1 MSLDARVAVLETKV
15 ASMLDILAGMN
26 GSSSKKTA
34 APKQKS
40 SIQTGKASDS
50 EQTELEEMVS
60 ELLDLEKGLSD
71 WEIDF
76 LENIHEN
83 WRGNYT
89 EGQGAKIQKIYD
101 AVIG

>member
-15 ASMLDILAGMN
+15 ASMLDILAN
-26 GSSSKKTA
+26 IDDSSSMKAA
-34 APKQKS
+34 APRQKNS
-40 SIQTGKASDS
+40 TQTGKASDS

-76 LENIHEN
+76 LENIHQN

-89 EGQGAKIQKIYD
+89 AGQGAKIQKIYD

>member
-1 MSLDARVAVLETKV
+1 MSLDARVAVLELKV
-15 ASMLDILAGMN
+15 ASILDVLANTN
-26 GSSSKKTA
+26 GSNTKKA
-34 APKQKS
+34 DAPTQKRS
-40 SIQTGKASDS
+40 TQTGKASDS
-50 EQTELEEMVS
+50 EQTELEAMID

-101 AVIG
+101 TVID

>member
-1 MSLDARVAVLETKV
+1 MADFVDNTEQDLLED
-15 ASMLDILAGMN
+15 MID
-26 GSSSKKTA
+26 
-34 APKQKS
+34 
-40 SIQTGKASDS
+40 
-50 EQTELEEMVS
+50 
-60 ELLDLEKGLSD
+60 ELLELDTGLSD

-76 LENIHEN
+76 LENIYQN